1 VNPSLLLC
9 LVLLATFGLAS
20 LLLSAL
26 VALVWR
32 AGLRRMTATSADLLT
47 LRLLPVTGGLLIAFT
62 VVLPAFLSHEVP
74 QQREAVGPLLVMLAA
89 FSLVCLAHGA
99 RRGWHACVA
108 ARALLNKHA
117 TADCR
122 IVESG
127 QEIRLVDI
135 TEPMTAVIGV
145 WRPCIVTAESV
156 RSICSQDEFRQV
168 IAHEAA
174 HIHARDNLK
183 LLLLVA
189 TPDTLAWTPLGK
201 ALTERWR
208 ASAERD
214 ADRYATGDDP
224 EKRVALASALIKVAR
239 LFNTSGQPH
248 REFSMSVAIDDVPG
262 RVQQLLKPPVKPC
275 PARILRALA
284 SSALLTPVIALPLH
298 EPVHELVEWLVRFS
312 L

>member
-1 VNPSLLLC
+1 M
-9 LVLLATFGLAS
+9 
-20 LLLSAL
+20 
-26 VALVWR
+26 R
-32 AGLRRMTATSADLLT
+32 ATSADLLT
-47 LRLLPVTGGLLIAFT
+47 LRLLPVAGGLLITFT

-89 FSLVCLAHGA
+89 FSLVCLAHGV
-99 RRGWHACVA
+99 RRGWRACVA
-108 ARALLNKHA
+108 ARALLNNHG
-117 TADCR
+117 TPERR

-127 QEIRLVDI
+127 QEIRLVEVM
-135 TEPMTAVIGV
+135 EPMTAVIGV

-156 RSICSQDEFRQV
+156 KGICNQDEFRQV

-189 TPDTLAWTPLGK
+189 TPDTLAWTRLGT
-201 ALTERWR
+201 ALTQRWR

-239 LFNTSGQPH
+239 LFNTNGQSH
-248 REFSMSVAIDDVPG
+248 REFSMPVAMDDVPG
-262 RVQQLLKPPVKPC
+262 RVQQLLKPPVKPY

-284 SSALLTPVIALPLH
+284 SCALLTPVLALPLH
-298 EPVHELVEWLVRFS
+298 ELVHELVEWLVQFS